1 MFHGTN
7 CSAVDIDQITTDTD
21 FSTLLQLGLSN
32 IAVEGHE
39 LIFGVNETAIFI
51 SDVLRE
57 DVKREDDGFLSP
69 KKRRVGPEYDR
80 GAMSRDWYSGY

>member
-7 CSAVDIDQITTDTD
+7 CSAVDINQIAADTD
-21 FSTLLQLGLSN
+21 LSTLLQLRLSN
-32 IAVEGHE
+32 IAVKSHE

-51 SDVLRE
+51 SDVLKE
-57 DVKREDDGFLSP
+57 DVKRKDDAFLRL
-69 KKRRVGPEYDR
+69 KNRRVGAEYDR